1 MLQAS
6 ERELIDDYRG
16 IVTETAIGVASQG
29 VVYVHP
35 TLLCSWLTTVLG
47 KVLDS
52 LVTRFEVP
60 SEIRIA
66 LMIENGDT
74 ENSEADDGLADEADD
89 DGDGDPMQV

>member
-16 IVTETAIGVASQG
+16 IVTETEIGVAAQG

-52 LVTRFEVP
+52 LVTRFNVP
-60 SEIRIA
+60 SEIRIV
-66 LMIENGDT
+66 LMVDGGDP
-74 ENSEADDGLADEADD
+74 ENSEARRRG
-89 DGDGDPMQV
+89 GRRGRWRG

>member
-16 IVTETAIGVASQG
+16 IVTETAIGVAAQG

-66 LMIENGDT
+66 LMVENGD
-74 ENSEADDGLADEADD
+74 SEDSGADDEA
-89 DGDGDPMQV
+89 GDGADGEGDGTQM